1 MIAAKLKELNA
12 KIISPLTDT
21 QLRSLEI
28 KVNFLLPPS
37 YRWMLS
43 NYGGLTLPDVFY
55 QDPQLKSLVRFGW
68 FFDFDELVDALE
80 SYAEAIPIEMIPIG
94 EDGGGNLYCLG
105 IQGGNR
111 GKVFF
116 HDHNIGW
123 HSDADESDHDDASR
137 IRAQTVYELSSSLED
152 FVESMVHLT

>member
-1 MIAAKLKELNA
+1 MIEIRLQELKAKPGTSLTEDQLKWLEFRIND
-12 KIISPLTDT
+12 PLP
-21 QLRSLEI
+21 RG
-28 KVNFLLPPS
+28 

-43 NYGGLTLPDVFY
+43 TYGGLTLPDVFY
-55 QDPQLKSLVRFGW
+55 QDPRLKSLVRFGW

-80 SYAEAIPIEMIPIG
+80 SYADAIPIGMIPVG
-94 EDGGGNLYCLG
+94 DDGGGNLYCLG

-123 HSDADESDHDDASR
+123 HSDADESDNNDVSR
-137 IRAQTVYELSSSLED
+137 IRDHTAYELSSSLED